1 MAFDE
6 ISGHSFS
13 WGFGHPEL
21 LTQCFDNGRLI
32 PGHFGPMNPARNTTY
47 TFLTAFFKEILGV
60 FKDQYVH
67 LGNDE
72 VPTGCW
78 YVICKEKSFK
88 FNILN
93 LSGRCAK

>member
-78 YVICKEKSFK
+78 YVICKE
-88 FNILN
+88 
-93 LSGRCAK
+93 